1 MSLLLFKA
9 SKTFSYRTDLGV
21 LASCKDTF
29 RETVLR
35 PDFGWQR
42 SFYNIEAP
50 DTGLLVPR
58 Q

>member
-29 RETVLR
+29 RETVLGPILAAR
-35 PDFGWQR
+35 DHP
-42 SFYNIEAP
+42 EH
-50 DTGLLVPR
+50 
-58 Q
+58 

>member
-9 SKTFSYRTDLGV
+9 SKTFAYRTDLGV
-21 LASCKDTF
+21 VASCKDTF

-35 PDFGWQR
+35 PDFGCQR
-42 SFYNIEAP
+42 SFYSTEAP
-50 DTGLLVPR
+50 DIGLLVPR